1 MEYTIEEFEK
11 EFESATDDVKSE
23 ILIKAL
29 DNLDVTNPDIK
40 NKLLD
45 YRRELTDIRYQLK
58 VDEDDVCNRLID
70 DGEYKLYECIKEVPG
85 DDFIVGNNYYVQ
97 IQDIK
102 DHYIKNLFHMNDGK
116 VENVGDNAELLKYFS
131 EITPIIFIIRD
142 NGIGTLKSRKLFH
155 KASKNED
162 FNIYFK

>member
-1 MEYTIEEFEK
+1 MEYTIEQFEK
-11 EFESATDDVKSE
+11 EFESATDDMKSE

-29 DNLDVTNPDIK
+29 DNLDVTNPNIK

-70 DGEYKLYECIKEVPG
+70 DDEYKLYECIKEVPD

-97 IQDIK
+97 I
-102 DHYIKNLFHMNDGK
+102 F
-116 VENVGDNAELLKYFS
+116 
-131 EITPIIFIIRD
+131 TIR
-142 NGIGTLKSRKLFH
+142 LCLPL
-155 KASKNED
+155 
-162 FNIYFK
+162 

>member
-1 MEYTIEEFEK
+1 MEYTIEQFEK
-11 EFESATDDVKSE
+11 EFESATDDMKSE
-23 ILIKAL
+23 ILLKAL

-58 VDEDDVCNRLID
+58 IDEDDVCNQLID
-70 DGEYKLYECIKEVPG
+70 DGEYKLYECIKEVPD
-85 DDFIVGNNYYVQ
+85 DDFIVGNNYYIQ

-102 DHYIKNLFHMNDGK
+102 DYYMKKVFNMNDGK

-155 KASKNED
+155 MATKNED